1 MMVLKKKDIN
11 KGVMDGYATRRL
23 MEETPD

>member
-1 MMVLKKKDIN
+1 MVLKKKDIN

-23 MEETPD
+23 MEGTPD